1 MTWNNQYTP
10 QFQQPQYAQPQQG
23 YTPQYGQPQQFQ
35 QQPYGQ
41 PQAPQQQPTEV
52 PSLEQLLKP
61 HGGKSAFNKDTAPG
75 TTVTGTIT
83 NTDTREKLKYGT
95 NQPDPYPNGSP
106 RYVEVITIQTNLQDD
121 PDDNGLRNVYINLWG
136 LQRAALAEACK
147 AAHCAKPV
155 EGDTFT
161 ATYVGLGQ
169 AQPGMSAPK
178 LYEYRIEKP
187 ANPVIAQA
195 LNMPT
200 GTPAPQALQTPQGG
214 YVQAQTPHVDAMQV
228 TSLRNMG
235 KSDQEI
241 AQLLGVPLN
250 AVTRIAGQT
259 RVQGSEMNDEPEF

>member
-10 QFQQPQYAQPQQG
+10 QFQQPQYGQQPQQG

-61 HGGKSAFNKDTAPG
+61 RGGKSAFNKDTAPG

-178 LYEYRIEKP
+178 LYEYRIDHKP
-187 ANPVIAQA
+187 PVSFTQPE
-195 LNMPT
+195 N
-200 GTPAPQALQTPQGG
+200 APQPTPQQ
-214 YVQAQTPHVDAMQV
+214 QAAGQPAPHVDAMQV
-228 TSLRNMG
+228 TGLRNMG

-241 AQLLGVPLN
+241 ANLLGVPLA

-259 RVQGSEMNDEPEF
+259 RVQGSEMSGEPEF

>member
-10 QFQQPQYAQPQQG
+10 QFQQPQYGQPQQG
-23 YTPQYGQPQQFQ
+23 YTPQYGQQPQQFQ

-61 HGGKSAFNKDTAPG
+61 RGGKSAFNKDTAPG

-95 NQPDPYPNGSP
+95 NQPDIHSNGSP
-106 RYVEVITIQTNLQDD
+106 KYVEVITIQTNLQDD

-178 LYEYRIEKP
+178 LYEYRIDHKP
-187 ANPVIAQA
+187 PVSFTQ
-195 LNMPT
+195 LEN
-200 GTPAPQALQTPQGG
+200 APQPTPQQG
-214 YVQAQTPHVDAMQV
+214 VQQPQAHVDPMTV
-228 TSLRNMG
+228 TQLRNAG
-235 KSDQEI
+235 KTDDEI
-241 AQLLGVPLN
+241 ARLLGVQP
-250 AVTRIAGQT
+250 VDVM
-259 RVQGSEMNDEPEF
+259 RVPGRTAAAAEPSEPEF

>member
-10 QFQQPQYAQPQQG
+10 QFQQPQYGQQPQQG

-61 HGGKSAFNKDTAPG
+61 RGGKSAFNKDTAPG

-95 NQPDPYPNGSP
+95 NQPDTYSNGSP
-106 RYVEVITIQTNLQDD
+106 KYVEVITIQTNLQDD

-178 LYEYRIEKP
+178 LYEYRIDHKP
-187 ANPVIAQA
+187 PVSFTQPE
-195 LNMPT
+195 N
-200 GTPAPQALQTPQGG
+200 TPQQ
-214 YVQAQTPHVDAMQV
+214 QAMPQQGAQQSQAHVDPMTV
-228 TSLRNMG
+228 TQLRNAG
-235 KSDQEI
+235 KTEDEI
-241 AQLLGVPLN
+241 ARLLGVQP
-250 AVTRIAGQT
+250 VDVM
-259 RVQGSEMNDEPEF
+259 RVPGRAAASAEPSEPEF